1 MLDWSSRLTQCWE
14 SFDDLYDGRH
24 DGRSRILDGRGHR
37 GHGACHRGHRSR
49 HTGHRA
55 RHTGQEAW
63 LGGWDWRGHGG
74 KGQTQDAEDGVGNHV
89 GGGEV
94 FGLVRVSEWEG
105 IG

>member
-1 MLDWSSRLTQCWE
+1 MVGWSLRLTQCWKA
-14 SFDDLYDGRH
+14 FDDLYDGRH

-49 HTGHRA
+49 HTG
-55 RHTGQEAW
+55 QEAW
-63 LGGWDWRGHGG
+63 LGGWDRRGHGG
-74 KGQTQDAEDGVGNHV
+74 EGQTQDAEDGVGNHV

-105 IG
+105 VG